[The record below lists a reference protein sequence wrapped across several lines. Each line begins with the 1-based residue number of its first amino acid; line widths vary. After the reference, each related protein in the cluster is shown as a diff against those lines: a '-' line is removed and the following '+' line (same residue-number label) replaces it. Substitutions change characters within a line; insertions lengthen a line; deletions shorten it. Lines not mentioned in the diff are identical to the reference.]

1 MNFSFFFGDTCHVVP
16 YAAINITNK
25 EFLHNS
31 TLWISFIMGYEY
43 IKFRSEYYPP
53 RGNGAFKYLVKSEVK
68 IRGATKPPQPLP
80 PL

>member
-1 MNFSFFFGDTCHVVP
+1 
-16 YAAINITNK
+16 
-25 EFLHNS
+25 
-31 TLWISFIMGYEY
+31 MGYEY

-68 IRGATKPPQPLP
+68 IRGATKPPQPFP